1 MSWTYVVLG
10 LMLLIF
16 VHELGHF
23 VVARLVGAKATRF
36 LVGFPPVALSFTRG
50 ETEYGLGA
58 IPLGG
63 YVRIVGMNRP
73 QTDDVIVC
81 KDAIEEINLRRPD
94 GQRDIFGSAVAALK
108 GALML
113 GAGPDAQVAAD
124 RALLALDAD
133 QDLLHPQ
140 TLKHTKKDLTRL
152 RDDLDVRAYWRLPVW
167 RRIAIIV
174 AGPGANV
181 LAALVIFTVFFW
193 LGVPLQK
200 PTTSVAAVSGK
211 PAVESGMRSGDQ
223 ILKVN
228 GVNVDGDWQR
238 VSDQVQVQGAQ
249 GGPITLTVRR
259 AGVEQTLAPVRPESV
274 AGRWLLGFNFQ
285 QVPDGVE
292 RYSVTAAIGQSLR
305 WSWFVTRESVVG
317 LTKIF
322 TTSGG
327 HKQVSSIVGI
337 TSVSEQSVKDGSFLW
352 MMGVISLA
360 LAIFNLLPFLPL
372 DGGHIVVALA
382 EKVRRG
388 RPLSRRVIERVSII
402 GIGLVLVLFAIG
414 VNNDISR
421 FTGP

>member
-94 GQRDIFGSAVAALK
+94 GQRDLFGSAVAALK

-133 QDLLHPQ
+133 QDLLHPE

-152 RDDLDVRAYWRLPVW
+152 RDDLDESVEKRHRDVIDGCINDDAHEATEGRVAERLAT
-167 RRIAIIV
+167 R
-174 AGPGANV
+174 
-181 LAALVIFTVFFW
+181 
-193 LGVPLQK
+193 Q
-200 PTTSVAAVSGK
+200 
-211 PAVESGMRSGDQ
+211 
-223 ILKVN
+223 
-228 GVNVDGDWQR
+228 
-238 VSDQVQVQGAQ
+238 
-249 GGPITLTVRR
+249 LTVEKLVDRMARR
-259 AGVEQTLAPVRPESV
+259 EPHDALRRVPGLQQHAP
-274 AGRWLLGFNFQ
+274 
-285 QVPDGVE
+285 
-292 RYSVTAAIGQSLR
+292 T
-305 WSWFVTRESVVG
+305 
-317 LTKIF
+317 
-322 TTSGG
+322 
-327 HKQVSSIVGI
+327 
-337 TSVSEQSVKDGSFLW
+337 
-352 MMGVISLA
+352 
-360 LAIFNLLPFLPL
+360 
-372 DGGHIVVALA
+372 
-382 EKVRRG
+382 
-388 RPLSRRVIERVSII
+388 RPLASGAARELRQQGERPLLRPKV
-402 GIGLVLVLFAIG
+402 GHCQ
-414 VNNDISR
+414 
-421 FTGP
+421 T

>member
-10 LMLLIF
+10 LMLLVF

-73 QTDDVIVC
+73 LTDDVIVC

-228 GVNVDGDWQR
+228 GVTVDGDWQR
-238 VSDQVQVQGAQ
+238 VSAQVQGAQ

-259 AGVEQTLAPVRPESV
+259 AGVEQTLAPVRAESV
-274 AGRWLLGFNFQ
+274 DGRWLLGFNFQ

-292 RYSVTAAIGQSLR
+292 RYSLTAAIGQSLR

-317 LTKIF
+317 LAKIF
-322 TTSGG
+322 TTTEG

-337 TSVSEQSVKDGSFLW
+337 TSVSEQSVKQGSFLW

-372 DGGHIVVALA
+372 DGGHIVIALA
-382 EKVRRG
+382 EKLRRG

-402 GIGLVLVLFAIG
+402 GIGLMLVLFAIG
-414 VNNDISR
+414 VNNDITR

>member
-94 GQRDIFGSAVAALK
+94 GQRDLFGSAVAALK

-133 QDLLHPQ
+133 QDLLHPE

-238 VSDQVQVQGAQ
+238 VSEQVQGAQ

-259 AGVEQTLAPVRPESV
+259 AGVEKTLAPVRAESV
-274 AGRWLLGFNFQ
+274 AGRWLLGFSPQ

-292 RYSVTAAIGQSLR
+292 RYSLTAAIGQSLR

-317 LTKIF
+317 LAKIF
-322 TTSGG
+322 TTTEG

-372 DGGHIVVALA
+372 DGGHIVIALA
-382 EKVRRG
+382 EKLRRG

-402 GIGLVLVLFAIG
+402 GIGLMLVLFAIG
-414 VNNDISR
+414 VNNDITR